1 MKIKAGIIAILL
13 VVNFGLMASVVL
25 SVFDG
30 GQAWAGT
37 AQGQAL
43 PGGTKYVMVVG
54 ESRRDEQALYVLN
67 LENRLLGVFTFNT
80 RRAEKGL
87 SYNGRANLTADF
99 R

>member
-30 GQAWAGT
+30 GQAWAGI
-37 AQGQAL
+37 AQGQTL
-43 PGGTKYVMVVG
+43 PGGSKYVMVIG
-54 ESRRDEQALYVLN
+54 ESQQNEQLLYVLN
-67 LENRLLGVFTFNT
+67 LESRLLGIFTFDAGKRE
-80 RRAEKGL
+80 RRL
-87 SYNGRANLTADF
+87 IYSGRANFTADF